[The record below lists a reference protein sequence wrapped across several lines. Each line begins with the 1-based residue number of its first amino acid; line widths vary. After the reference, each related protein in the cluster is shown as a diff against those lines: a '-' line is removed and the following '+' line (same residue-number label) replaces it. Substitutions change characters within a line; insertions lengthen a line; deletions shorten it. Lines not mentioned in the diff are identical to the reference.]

1 MFVNG
6 IIILKKGGGGKGS
19 FGVRGIVY
27 TLPPPFFFFF
37 LFFFSSFFFLFFL
50 SRVAA
55 ARSSKIGGYKERAAE
70 SEGRGGA
77 ERSRGGIPFHKRVV
91 VLAPFLSGKVEGI
104 HDLEP
109 LTELVECHRIAHCL
123 IARRKPTLMD
133 SESG

>member
-1 MFVNG
+1 MVFSF
-6 IIILKKGGGGKGS
+6 GS
-19 FGVRGIVY
+19 F
-27 TLPPPFFFFF
+27 L
-37 LFFFSSFFFLFFL
+37 FLFFL

-55 ARSSKIGGYKERAAE
+55 ARSSKIGGYKGRAAE

-77 ERSRGGIPFHKRVV
+77 ERSRGGIPFHKRVI
-91 VLAPFLSGKVEGI
+91 VLAPLLGGKVEGI

-109 LTELVECHRIAHCL
+109 LTELAECQRTTHCL